1 MKIAGG
7 ELRGRR
13 LKVPAKG
20 VRPTGERV
28 REAIFSMLGSERV
41 ADAEVLDLFAGS
53 GALGLEA
60 WSRGAGRVTFVEK
73 HRKGTALIKENI
85 RELCGKGAPLEAMI
99 GDAAGYLKRNS
110 LARRFDIIFAD
121 PPYYE
126 EWLRK
131 MLEALSEGDALGP
144 DGVLVFEQH
153 RREPMAEVLAEFEE
167 VFKLTKDKL
176 YGTTRVLFIQ
186 RIEGSTSPPVT

>member
-28 REAIFSMLGSERV
+28 REAIFSMLGPDRV

-60 WSRGAGRVTFVEK
+60 WSRGAARVTFVEK
-73 HRKGTALIKENI
+73 HRKGTELIKENI
-85 RELCGKGAPLEAMI
+85 RELAGKVAPLEVVAT
-99 GDAAGYLKRNS
+99 DAAGYLRRNS
-110 LARRFDIIFAD
+110 MARRFDIIFAD

-131 MLEALSEGDALGP
+131 MLEALAEGDALGP
-144 DGVLVFEQH
+144 GGVLVFEQH
-153 RREPMAEVLAEFEE
+153 KREPLEEVLEAFEG
-167 VFKLTKDKL
+167 VFELTKNKL
-176 YGTTRVLFIQ
+176 YGTTRVLFVQ
-186 RIEGSTSPPVT
+186 RVEP